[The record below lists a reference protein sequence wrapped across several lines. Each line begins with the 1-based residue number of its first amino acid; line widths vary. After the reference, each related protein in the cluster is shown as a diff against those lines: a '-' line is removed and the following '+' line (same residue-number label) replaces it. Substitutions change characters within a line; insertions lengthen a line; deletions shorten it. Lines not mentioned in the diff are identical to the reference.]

1 MLKSK
6 IGMMLVLILSTLSL
20 VTVGMTSN
28 QQGNTPAQGINPEK
42 QKEHAKLYKTYD
54 NGPDL
59 RKQAAASTGDITV
72 EVSSPGKI
80 YPSEPVSLPPFLNA
94 LACDADA
101 IIIGIPKSGSSQF
114 TENGSFIFTDYEVTV
129 EQVLKDN
136 IDSTIRAADSLI
148 ITRPGGSIQINGR
161 TIRGNLEAFKP
172 FNMNERYLLF
182 LRFIPTTA
190 AYRAF
195 GIGSFQLRD
204 NKVFSLGDGP
214 LWGEINN
221 LADAQAFITDVR
233 TAAASNCETKLE
245 VLR

>member
-1 MLKSK
+1 MAVLVSIGITHMMKVTATPVQLQDKK
-6 IGMMLVLILSTLSL
+6 I
-20 VTVGMTSN
+20 
-28 QQGNTPAQGINPEK
+28 EK
-42 QKEHAKLYKTYD
+42 QKEHAKLYKIYD
-54 NGPDL
+54 VGPDL
-59 RKQAAASTGDITV
+59 RKQAATGTGDITV

-101 IIIGIPKSGSSQF
+101 IVIGIPKSGSSQF
-114 TENGSFIFTDYEVTV
+114 TENGSFIFTDYEMTV

-136 IDSTIRAADSLI
+136 INSTIQVGDNLI

-161 TIRGNLEAFKP
+161 TIHGNLEAFKP
-172 FNMNERYLLF
+172 FKTGERYMLF
-182 LRFIPTTA
+182 LRFIPTTG

-204 NKVFSLGDGP
+204 NKVYGLGEAP

-221 LADAQAFITDVR
+221 LADAQAFITNVR
-233 TAAASNCETKLE
+233 TAAASNCETKPE